1 MSEFNTDQMEEFFD
15 QTITLTLDNDLEVE
29 CAVIAIFPVDE
40 QQYMA
45 LLPLEA
51 VEDIT
56 TDEVFIYKYI
66 PSDDESEEVN
76 LQTIDD
82 DVEYDKVADAFDTLM
97 EESFEDEDEE

>member
-82 DVEYDKVADAFDTLM
+82 DAEYDKVADAFDTLM